1 MSVQSLRRNLLYCGY
16 EDMTDYL
23 KDSPLHRYIY
33 KRLLEIRPRYA
44 IETPIIRI
52 FNEIYYQC
60 LNAQSDRNP
69 GLDIKERYFD
79 EEVRWLGSYTAA
91 DLVMCFVW
99 AFMKNKCELS
109 FNDECFVD
117 GLYPVI
123 SHSDFM
129 GETNELADFIQRE
142 NIFLPYKFEP
152 MPCPTTEM
160 PEYHL
165 VMEHNEVTGF
175 EAFMMHLFGGPK
187 FTRCVN
193 PWQEVTDNYNHKV
206 IEWLVLLYKS
216 YEEQMNLARMIEDS
230 FFEGDKED
238 HAAFMDRLKESIAN
252 GVYLEEG
259 MSKNHMRRVRVSVD
273 PDEDYDRM
281 FAAGYNQT
289 MEEAENDKEEQY
301 KQERDTLKYQLEQ
314 LKKNYESDLESIE
327 AKYQKEI
334 AVLKEDLA
342 KQSDDSYK
350 EVTVK
355 NTVPDELYMT
365 INEIVSDAKEWFH
378 ESGASEL
385 TNMLYRYV
393 KNHQY
398 YTNDD
403 LWEQIASIIPAIEK
417 RTAPQQSISVNNAD
431 QVNINPHQ
439 VHNHPKD

>member
-1 MSVQSLRRNLLYCGY
+1 
-16 EDMTDYL
+16 
-23 KDSPLHRYIY
+23 
-33 KRLLEIRPRYA
+33 
-44 IETPIIRI
+44 
-52 FNEIYYQC
+52 
-60 LNAQSDRNP
+60 
-69 GLDIKERYFD
+69 
-79 EEVRWLGSYTAA
+79 
-91 DLVMCFVW
+91 
-99 AFMKNKCELS
+99 
-109 FNDECFVD
+109 
-117 GLYPVI
+117 
-123 SHSDFM
+123 
-129 GETNELADFIQRE
+129 
-142 NIFLPYKFEP
+142 
-152 MPCPTTEM
+152 
-160 PEYHL
+160 
-165 VMEHNEVTGF
+165 
-175 EAFMMHLFGGPK
+175 
-187 FTRCVN
+187 
-193 PWQEVTDNYNHKV
+193 
-206 IEWLVLLYKS
+206 
-216 YEEQMNLARMIEDS
+216 MNLARMNEDS

-238 HAAFMDRLKESIAN
+238 HAAFMDRLKESIAI

-439 VHNHPKD
+439 VHNHLKD